1 MKRTP
6 ARWDNTH
13 DGRSRVKGEDPR
25 QDRREYPG
33 LGDTLPET
41 RRRIEAKLYLDRFQ
55 ADEVSHIRIIDQ
67 DTCRRCPEKWCNYLC
82 PSAVYEY
89 DAGEDRN
96 LVSYEGCVECGTC
109 RIGCPYRNIDWRF
122 PRGGFG
128 IQHRLG

>member
-1 MKRTP
+1 MRPNGTLQET
-6 ARWDNTH
+6 RLSG
-13 DGRSRVKGEDPR
+13 DGRPPAGARIDLRED
-25 QDRREYPG
+25 PG

-55 ADEVSHIRIIDQ
+55 ADESSHIRIIDQ

-82 PSAVYEY
+82 PAAVYEY
-89 DAGEDRN
+89 DTGVDRN

-109 RIGCPYRNIDWRF
+109 RIGCPYRNIDWQF

-128 IQHRLG
+128 IQHRFG